1 MDDASVGSM
10 IGGATA
16 GGPAADGG
24 VQPIEAATI
33 VLLRDLGAG
42 VECLMLQKTAGQA
55 FGEHWVFP
63 GGKVEDGDG
72 PGPGGIRRAAVRD
85 AREETGLDLAPD
97 DLVPLSHWT
106 PPVGA
111 AKRFSTWFFLAR
123 LPDGS
128 RDVVIDGGEIGDQ
141 MWTTATAALDRHRG
155 GETLLAPPT
164 WMTLYWLSEAPAVE
178 AALAR
183 AAAGEVE
190 HFTTQMA
197 DDDGVLIA
205 LWAPDVAYGSGD
217 LTLAGP
223 RHRLRMERDGWRL
236 ERG

>member
-1 MDDASVGSM
+1 MDDATPGST
-10 IGGATA
+10 IGGAPAGSPAA
-16 GGPAADGG
+16 GGGAE
-24 VQPIEAATI
+24 PIEAATI
-33 VLLRDLGAG
+33 ILLRDLGAG
-42 VECLMLQKTAGQA
+42 VECLMLQKTAGQT

-63 GGKVEDGDG
+63 GGQVEAGDG
-72 PGPGGIRRAAVRD
+72 PGPDGIRRAAVRE

-123 LPDGS
+123 LPEGS

-141 MWTTATAALDRHRG
+141 MWTTASAALDRHRR

-164 WMTLYWLSEAPAVE
+164 WMTLHWLSEAPSVD
-178 AALAR
+178 AALAK

-197 DDDGVLIA
+197 NDDGVLIA
-205 LWAPDVAYGSGD
+205 LWAPDVAYGNGD
-217 LTLAGP
+217 LTLTGA